1 MSTNIADFFL
11 PSNSVYNIT
20 EKDYAKVDV
29 LLNAIKAFARS
40 TYKSVYIID
49 YFKKN
54 FLYAS
59 DSLAYICGED
69 RDKILEYGYN
79 IYIKK
84 VPEEDQKMLLEIN
97 AAGFKFFNNIPQHE
111 RSEYT
116 ISYDFHITNEGK
128 KRLFNHCL
136 TPLLMT
142 EDGRMWL
149 ALCTFSPSA
158 RKKTGYVRMQKNG
171 ESIYHEYNLLMHR
184 WEEKRVAQ
192 LTDHEREVLLL
203 SSQGYTMNEISD
215 RLCKSIDSIKS
226 YKRTLFAKLDVKNI
240 AKALAYASNYRLF
253 DRR

>member
-20 EKDYAKVDV
+20 ENDYAKVDV

-84 VPEEDQKMLLEIN
+84 L
-97 AAGFKFFNNIPQHE
+97 QH
-111 RSEYT
+111 
-116 ISYDFHITNEGK
+116 
-128 KRLFNHCL
+128 
-136 TPLLMT
+136 
-142 EDGRMWL
+142 
-149 ALCTFSPSA
+149 
-158 RKKTGYVRMQKNG
+158 
-171 ESIYHEYNLLMHR
+171 
-184 WEEKRVAQ
+184 
-192 LTDHEREVLLL
+192 
-203 SSQGYTMNEISD
+203 QGQYLKYS
-215 RLCKSIDSIKS
+215 SIK
-226 YKRTLFAKLDVKNI
+226 
-240 AKALAYASNYRLF
+240 
-253 DRR
+253 